1 MTINAID
8 IGFVS
13 ATNDLVA
20 FYTEVFAL
28 EVLEPRV
35 FPFATVHRL
44 AFGPVTLKVMVPTD
58 APAAA
63 VTGAQ
68 FWDHTG
74 IRYVTIW
81 VDDLD
86 TIARRWQAH
95 GGTIAMAPTEI
106 RPGVRTALMIDLDGN
121 TAEVM
126 EQRS

>member
-58 APAAA
+58 APDTA

-81 VDDLD
+81 VDDLV
-86 TIARRWQAH
+86 TIAQRWQAH

>member
-58 APAAA
+58 APDTA

-81 VDDLD
+81 VDDLE
-86 TIARRWQAH
+86 TIAQRWQAH

-126 EQRS
+126 EQSS